1 MRNVPF
7 EGCGCD
13 CGSPLEISGVIR
25 NGRRYDDGNV
35 SAETY
40 NQGMQAMQIRINN
53 VGEVAAQAN
62 SKAAE
67 AENNVNKLASDTEKK
82 MNTLADDLRK
92 ETGRLATTLEAIA
105 EKHTKDIEVLNTDV
119 NALSD
124 ANNKLNK
131 QISETAADFEDTTN
145 KLSERIAVLEAGGG
159 GGDSLIVINEFSAT
173 PKTAELGAR
182 VNIVLSWNLSRPAA
196 SAKINGINVSGQ
208 QYTDINVAAS
218 REYKLVVA
226 DEKGREV
233 KATSNV
239 TFLNHIYWGVS
250 AESNITETLVETLG
264 DHVLSDSKARSITV
278 DPIQQYIYYAYP
290 KRLGAASFRQSGIYD
305 GGFEDPATIRVI
317 NGSGYAEDYYV
328 YRSTNILS
336 AKINLDIR

>member
-35 SAETY
+35 SVETY
-40 NQGMQAMQIRINN
+40 NQGMQAMQSRINN

-62 SKAAE
+62 NRAAE
-67 AENNVNKLASDTEKK
+67 AEKSTGKLATVVD
-82 MNTLADDLRK
+82 
-92 ETGRLATTLEAIA
+92 AIA
-105 EKHTKDIEVLNTDV
+105 EKHTRDIEVLNTDV

-124 ANNKLNK
+124 ANTKLGK
-131 QISETAADFEDTTN
+131 QISDTAADFEDTTN
-145 KLSERIAVLEAGGG
+145 KLSERIAALEAGGG
-159 GGDSLIVINEFSAT
+159 GSDPLIVINDFSAT
-173 PKTAELGAR
+173 PKTTELGAK
-182 VNIVLSWNLSRPAA
+182 VNVVLSWNLSRPAA
-196 SAKINGINVSGQ
+196 SARVNGINVSGQ
-208 QYTDINVAAS
+208 QYTDINVTAS
-218 REYKLVVA
+218 KEYKLVVA

-250 AESNITETLVETLG
+250 AESNITETLVETLD

-328 YRSTNILS
+328 YRSTNLLAAEISLE
-336 AKINLDIR
+336 IR

>member
-67 AENNVNKLASDTEKK
+67 AEKSTGKLATVVD
-82 MNTLADDLRK
+82 
-92 ETGRLATTLEAIA
+92 AIA
-105 EKHTKDIEVLNTDV
+105 EKHTRDIEVLNTDV

-124 ANNKLNK
+124 ANTKLGK
-131 QISETAADFEDTTN
+131 QISDTAADFEDTTN
-145 KLSERIAVLEAGGG
+145 KLSERIAALEAGGG
-159 GGDSLIVINEFSAT
+159 GSDPLIVINDFSAT
-173 PKTAELGAR
+173 PKTTELGAK
-182 VNIVLSWNLSRPAA
+182 VNVVLSWNLSRPAA
-196 SAKINGINVSGQ
+196 SARVNGINVSGQ
-208 QYTDINVAAS
+208 QYTDINVTAS
-218 REYKLVVA
+218 KEYKLVVA

-239 TFLNHIYWGVS
+239 TFLNHVYWGVS
-250 AESNITETLVETLG
+250 SESNITETLVETLD